1 MIPAV
6 IAAVLLSAV
15 LLVFVIVYNRLVRQ
29 RNLVADGWAGIDV
42 QLTRRADLVPNLVE
56 VVKAYQVHERETFE
70 EITEARAQLQSASGP
85 AESGKADARLEG
97 SLRTL
102 VATAE
107 AYPDLNANENFLD
120 LQRQLSEIEEDVAF
134 ARDYYNAT
142 VRKYNTSQQVFPVV
156 LVAKPLGFHPVE
168 YFRADAMS
176 RTAPRAS
183 E

>member
-1 MIPAV
+1 MIPV
-6 IAAVLLSAV
+6 VVAAVVVSLV
-15 LLVFVIVYNRLVRQ
+15 LLVFVVVYNRLVRQ

-56 VVKAYQVHERETFE
+56 VVKAYQLHERETFE
-70 EITEARAQLQSASGP
+70 EITEARAQLQRASGP
-85 AESGKADARLEG
+85 AESGRADARLEG

-107 AYPDLNANENFLD
+107 AYPDLKANENFLD
-120 LQRQLSEIEEDVAF
+120 LQRQLSEVEEDVAF

-156 LVAKPLGFHPVE
+156 LVAKTLGFHPAE

-176 RTAPRAS
+176 RTAPRADT
-183 E
+183 